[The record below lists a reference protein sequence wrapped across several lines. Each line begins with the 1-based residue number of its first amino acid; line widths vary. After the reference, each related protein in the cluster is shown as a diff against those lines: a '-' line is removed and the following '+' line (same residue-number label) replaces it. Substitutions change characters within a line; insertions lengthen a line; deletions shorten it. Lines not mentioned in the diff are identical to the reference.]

1 MKILIISNLYP
12 PHYVGGYELRCA
24 QVADYL
30 RAAGHQVRV
39 VTSFAKLPAAEAGS
53 GAGETDP
60 GGETP
65 VERWLRYH
73 TFDPLPAQRRRTL
86 AMAREQLREARRFNR
101 LLSDWR
107 PDVVN
112 WWNLEGV
119 TKTILPLP
127 AAHGIPDIHW
137 VEDTWLIREYGA
149 DGEKESLHWFDFWR
163 GAWAPQALRPVL
175 AAGLAAWE
183 WRVRRE
189 GIATRPFPNRPSHV
203 CFVSEFMR
211 SEHERAGLTWPSA
224 SVIHGGIATEEFQV
238 RRTPADYAENT
249 LRLLYAGNIEPNRGL
264 HTIIAALGLLPRD
277 LRDRVQLS
285 VAHTGP
291 SIPSWYVMGIRAS
304 IEQLGLVNTVHFLG
318 RIPHQAM
325 PGVYGAHHVLIS
337 ATTRAEG
344 LPMAMMEAMCAGCA
358 VVTTGSGG
366 AMEIA
371 DVAGLPLFPGDD
383 PGALS
388 RLIARLATDPR
399 WVFEVAMRG
408 QEAVLKHFTWSGMAD
423 AFLRTLQ
430 GLRG

>member
-127 AAHGIPDIHW
+127 AAHGIPDIH
-137 VEDTWLIREYGA
+137 
-149 DGEKESLHWFDFWR
+149 
-163 GAWAPQALRPVL
+163 
-175 AAGLAAWE
+175 
-183 WRVRRE
+183 
-189 GIATRPFPNRPSHV
+189 
-203 CFVSEFMR
+203 
-211 SEHERAGLTWPSA
+211 
-224 SVIHGGIATEEFQV
+224 
-238 RRTPADYAENT
+238 
-249 LRLLYAGNIEPNRGL
+249 
-264 HTIIAALGLLPRD
+264 
-277 LRDRVQLS
+277 
-285 VAHTGP
+285 
-291 SIPSWYVMGIRAS
+291 
-304 IEQLGLVNTVHFLG
+304 
-318 RIPHQAM
+318 
-325 PGVYGAHHVLIS
+325 
-337 ATTRAEG
+337 
-344 LPMAMMEAMCAGCA
+344 
-358 VVTTGSGG
+358 
-366 AMEIA
+366 
-371 DVAGLPLFPGDD
+371 
-383 PGALS
+383 
-388 RLIARLATDPR
+388 
-399 WVFEVAMRG
+399 
-408 QEAVLKHFTWSGMAD
+408 
-423 AFLRTLQ
+423 
-430 GLRG
+430 

>member
-39 VTSFAKLPAAEAGS
+39 VTSFAKLPDAEAGS
-53 GAGETDP
+53 GADETAP

-137 VEDTWLIREYGA
+137 VEDTWLSREDGA
-149 DGEKESLHWFDFWR
+149 DGEKESLHWVDLWP
-163 GAWAPQALRPVL
+163 GARAPQAPRPGL

-249 LRLLYAGNIEPNRGL
+249 LRLSYAGNIEPNRGL
-264 HTIIAALGLLPRD
+264 HTIIAALGL
-277 LRDRVQLS
+277 
-285 VAHTGP
+285 
-291 SIPSWYVMGIRAS
+291 RAS

-430 GLRG
+430 GLRR